1 MRKKLA
7 VWLPLAQGLSKDELE
22 NMLSKH
28 FEDCVKNQIPIILDF
43 FPEGP
48 DLYQNN
54 FWSIIEKT
62 ACEFNIPVSEIQIE
76 LSDYNADYPC
86 KVFKAHPYWLNCI
99 HESANL
105 FQTDFVD
112 KCENLFGHFIARPSW
127 DRVIIH
133 EIVKNNGNSL
143 YSFWHGKD
151 KPHSYEKTIS
161 NLQKYY
167 PQDFEKYKRL
177 LDNFPSSNLSIK
189 KPLYKDFVTFPRY
202 LLPLKPCY
210 QKIFVDIVSE
220 TVVSGKSCFITEKT
234 IRPMIFKTPFIIV
247 GGKGFLTVL
256 KKLGFQTFSNW
267 WDEDYDNYSGPSRIE
282 KIKQVMNF
290 ISNQK
295 NINSIKQQMQNVIEH
310 NYNHVVTLGWR
321 KYFDKI

>member
-28 FEDCVKNQIPIILDF
+28 FEDCVKNQTPIILDF

-62 ACEFNIPVSEIQIE
+62 ADRFNIPVSEVQIE

-86 KVFKAHPYWLNCI
+86 KVIKTQPYWFNCV
-99 HESANL
+99 HESASL
-105 FQTDFVD
+105 FKIDFVET
-112 KCENLFGHFIARPSW
+112 CENLLGHFVNRPSW

-133 EIVKNNGNSL
+133 EIVKKNNNSL
-143 YSFWHGKD
+143 YSFWQGKS
-151 KPHSYEKTIS
+151 KPHSYQNTVL

-167 PQDFEKYKRL
+167 PHNFKKYKNI
-177 LDNFPSSNLSIK
+177 LDNLPSTNLSIA
-189 KPLYKDFVTFPRY
+189 KPVPKDFVTFPRTV
-202 LLPLKPCY
+202 LPLKSCY

-220 TVVSGKSCFITEKT
+220 TVVSGTSCFITEKT
-234 IRPMIFKTPFIIV
+234 VRPMIFKTPFIV
-247 GGKGFLTVL
+247 MGGKGFLAVL
-256 KKLGFQTFSNW
+256 KKLGFHTFHNW
-267 WDEDYDNYSGPSRIE
+267 WDEDYDNYSGPDRIE
-282 KIKQVMNF
+282 KIEQVVKF
-290 ISNQK
+290 ISNQT
-295 NINSIKQQMQNVIEH
+295 NINSIKQQMRNVIEH
-310 NYNHVVTLGWR
+310 NYNHLLTLGWR